1 MFKLS
6 MDNYLNTKVIAT
18 EDGTKIKV
26 RQLGAGEALDIS
38 SLGRKVANLAQES
51 EKIQKKLSDH
61 IDPNS
66 EEFKEFIALTDK
78 ISVINEQIEAVYLKA
93 FDDGT
98 EDKAIAKQIIHTLGA
113 QKMPQLMK
121 DIFAD
126 A

>member
-26 RQLGAGEALDIS
+26 RQLGAGEALDVS
-38 SLGRKVANLAQES
+38 SLGRELTKLSQNSANI
-51 EKIQKKLSDH
+51 KKKLGDNV
-61 IDPNS
+61 DPNS
-66 EEFKEFIALTDK
+66 KEFKEFIGLIDK
-78 ISVINEQIEAVYLKA
+78 ISAINEQIEAVYLKA

>member
-38 SLGRKVANLAQES
+38 SLGRQVAKLAQES

-78 ISVINEQIEAVYLKA
+78 ISKINEQIEAVYLKA

>member
-26 RQLGAGEALDIS
+26 RQLGAGEALDVS
-38 SLGRKVANLAQES
+38 SLGRELAKLSQNSANI
-51 EKIQKKLSDH
+51 KKKLGDNV
-61 IDPNS
+61 DPNS
-66 EEFKEFIALTDK
+66 KEFKEFIALIDK
-78 ISVINEQIEAVYLKA
+78 ISAINEQIEAVYLKA

>member
-6 MDNYLNTKVIAT
+6 MDNYLTTKVIAT

-38 SLGRKVANLAQES
+38 SLGRKVAKLAQES
-51 EKIQKKLSDH
+51 EKIQRKIGGN

-78 ISVINEQIEAVYLKA
+78 IGNINEQIEAVYIRA

-98 EDKAIAKQIIHTLGA
+98 EDKTIAKQIVHTLGA

>member
-1 MFKLS
+1 MFKSS
-6 MDNYLNTKVIAT
+6 MENYLATKTIVT
-18 EDGTKIKV
+18 EDGVKLKV

-38 SLGRKVANLAQES
+38 SLGRQVAKFAQES
-51 EKIQKKLSDH
+51 EKIQKKLGGK

-66 EEFKEFIALTDK
+66 AEFKEFIELTDK
-78 ISVINEQIEAVYLKA
+78 IGKINEQIEAVYLKA

-98 EDKAIAKQIIHTLGA
+98 EDKTIAKQIIHTLGA

>member
-6 MDNYLNTKVIAT
+6 MDNYLTTKVIAT
-18 EDGTKIKV
+18 EDGKKIKG

-38 SLGRKVANLAQES
+38 SLGRQVAKLAQES
-51 EKIQKKLSDH
+51 EKIQRKLAGN

-66 EEFKEFIALTDK
+66 EEFKEFIDLTDK
-78 ISVINEQIEAVYLKA
+78 IGTINEQIEAVYLKA

-98 EDKAIAKQIIHTLGA
+98 EDKTIAKQIVHTLGA

>member
-6 MDNYLNTKVIAT
+6 IDNYLTTKVIAT
-18 EDGTKIKV
+18 EDGKKIKV

-38 SLGRKVANLAQES
+38 QLGRKVAKFAQES
-51 EKIQKKLSDH
+51 EKLQKKLGENV
-61 IDPNS
+61 DPNS
-66 EEFKEFIALTDK
+66 QDFQEYIAMSEK
-78 ISVINEQIEAVYLKA
+78 IGKINEQIEAVYLKA

>member
-18 EDGTKIKV
+18 EEGTKIKV

-38 SLGRKVANLAQES
+38 SLGRKVAKLAQES

-66 EEFKEFIALTDK
+66 KEFKEFIALTDK
-78 ISVINEQIEAVYLKA
+78 IGAINEQIEAVYLKA

-98 EDKAIAKQIIHTLGA
+98 EDNAIAKQIIHTLGA

>member
-18 EDGTKIKV
+18 EEGTKIKI

-38 SLGRKVANLAQES
+38 SLGRELTKLSQSSANI
-51 EKIQKKLSDH
+51 KKKLGDDV
-61 IDPNS
+61 DPNS
-66 EEFKEFIALTDK
+66 KEFKEFIALIDK
-78 ISVINEQIEAVYLKA
+78 ISAINEQIEAVYLKA

>member
-1 MFKLS
+1 MNFVEADIGALVKAGENVFVYSL
-6 MDNYLNTKVIAT
+6 DYFQHDGVHFALFDPLAT
-18 EDGTKIKV
+18 E
-26 RQLGAGEALDIS
+26 
-38 SLGRKVANLAQES
+38 SLRNCLYFDTA
-51 EKIQKKLSDH
+51 
-61 IDPNS
+61 
-66 EEFKEFIALTDK
+66 
-78 ISVINEQIEAVYLKA
+78 IEAVYLKA

>member
-6 MDNYLNTKVIAT
+6 MDDYLNTKVIAT

-38 SLGRKVANLAQES
+38 SLGRELAKLSQNSANI
-51 EKIQKKLSDH
+51 KKKLGDNV
-61 IDPNS
+61 DPNS
-66 EEFKEFIALTDK
+66 KEFKEFIALIDK
-78 ISVINEQIEAVYLKA
+78 ISAINEQIEAVYLKA

-121 DIFAD
+121 DSFAD

>member
-38 SLGRKVANLAQES
+38 SLGRELTKLSQSSANI
-51 EKIQKKLSDH
+51 KKKLGD
-61 IDPNS
+61 DVGPNS
-66 EEFKEFIALTDK
+66 KEFKEFIALIDK
-78 ISVINEQIEAVYLKA
+78 ISAINEQIEAVYLKA

>member
-6 MDNYLNTKVIAT
+6 MDNYLTTKVIAT
-18 EDGTKIKV
+18 EDGKKIKV

-38 SLGRKVANLAQES
+38 SLGREVTRLVQES
-51 EKIQKKLSDH
+51 KRINNKLGDDV
-61 IDPNS
+61 DPNS
-66 EEFKEFIALTDK
+66 KEFKGYIALLDK
-78 ISVINEQIEAVYLKA
+78 IEAINGKIEEIYLKA

-98 EDKAIAKQIIHTLGA
+98 EDKAIAKQIIHTLGG

>member
-26 RQLGAGEALDIS
+26 RQLGAGEALDVS
-38 SLGRKVANLAQES
+38 SLGRELAKLSQNS
-51 EKIQKKLSDH
+51 ENIKKKLGDNV
-61 IDPNS
+61 DPNGK
-66 EEFKEFIALTDK
+66 EFKEFITLIDK
-78 ISVINEQIEAVYLKA
+78 ISAINEQIEAVYLKA

-98 EDKAIAKQIIHTLGA
+98 EDKAIAKQIVHTLGA

>member
-6 MDNYLNTKVIAT
+6 MDNYLTTKVIAT

-38 SLGRKVANLAQES
+38 SLGRQVAKLAQES
-51 EKIQKKLSDH
+51 EKIQKKLAGN

-78 ISVINEQIEAVYLKA
+78 IGAINEQIEAVYLNA

-98 EDKAIAKQIIHTLGA
+98 EDKAIAKQIIHTLGG

>member
-6 MDNYLNTKVIAT
+6 MDNYLNAKVIAT
-18 EDGTKIKV
+18 EDGTTIKV

-38 SLGRKVANLAQES
+38 SLGRKVAKLAQES
-51 EKIQKKLSDH
+51 ENIQKKLSDH

-78 ISVINEQIEAVYLKA
+78 ISAINEQIEAVYLKA

>member
-6 MDNYLNTKVIAT
+6 IDNYLTTKVIAT
-18 EDGTKIKV
+18 EDGKKIKV

-38 SLGRKVANLAQES
+38 SLGRQVAKLAQES
-51 EKIQKKLSDH
+51 EKIQKKLGGD

-66 EEFKEFIALTDK
+66 EEFKEFIDLTDK
-78 ISVINEQIEAVYLKA
+78 IGKINEQIEAVYLKA

>member
-1 MFKLS
+1 MYKLS
-6 MDNYLNTKVIAT
+6 IDKYLETKTIVT
-18 EDGTKIKV
+18 EDGVKLKV

-38 SLGRKVANLAQES
+38 SLGRQVAKLAQES
-51 EKIQKKLSDH
+51 EKVQKKLGEK

-78 ISVINEQIEAVYLKA
+78 IGKINEQIEAVYLRA

-98 EDKAIAKQIIHTLGA
+98 EDKTIAKQIVHTLGA

>member
-6 MDNYLNTKVIAT
+6 MDNYLTTKVIAT
-18 EDGTKIKV
+18 EDGKKIKV

-38 SLGRKVANLAQES
+38 SLGRQVAKLAQES
-51 EKIQKKLSDH
+51 EKIHRKLSGN

-78 ISVINEQIEAVYLKA
+78 IGNINEQIEAVYLKA

-98 EDKAIAKQIIHTLGA
+98 EDKTIAKQIVHTLGA

>member
-6 MDNYLNTKVIAT
+6 MDNYLATKVIAT

-38 SLGRKVANLAQES
+38 SLGRQVAKFAQES
-51 EKIQKKLSDH
+51 EKIQKKLGGK

-66 EEFKEFIALTDK
+66 EEFKDFIDLTDK
-78 ISVINEQIEAVYLKA
+78 IGKINEQIEAVYLKA

-98 EDKAIAKQIIHTLGA
+98 EDKTIAKQIVHTLGA

>member
-6 MDNYLNTKVIAT
+6 MDNYLTTKVIAT

-38 SLGRKVANLAQES
+38 SLGREVTRLVQES
-51 EKIQKKLSDH
+51 KRINNKLGDDV
-61 IDPNS
+61 DPNS
-66 EEFKEFIALTDK
+66 KEFKGYIALLDK
-78 ISVINEQIEAVYLKA
+78 IEAINGKIEEIYLKA

-98 EDKAIAKQIIHTLGA
+98 EDKAIAKQIIHTLGG

>member
-6 MDNYLNTKVIAT
+6 MDNYLATKVIAT
-18 EDGTKIKV
+18 EDGKKIKV

-38 SLGRKVANLAQES
+38 SLGRQVAKLAQES
-51 EKIQKKLSDH
+51 EKIQKKLAGN

-78 ISVINEQIEAVYLKA
+78 IGAINEQIEAVYLKA

-98 EDKAIAKQIIHTLGA
+98 EDKAIAKQIVHTLGA

>member
-6 MDNYLNTKVIAT
+6 MDNYLTTKVIAT

-38 SLGRKVANLAQES
+38 SLGRQVAKLAQES
-51 EKIQKKLSDH
+51 EKIQRKLSGN

-78 ISVINEQIEAVYLKA
+78 IGNINEQIEAVYLKA

-98 EDKAIAKQIIHTLGA
+98 EDKAIAKQIVHTLGA

>member
-6 MDNYLNTKVIAT
+6 MDNYLTTKVIAT
-18 EDGTKIKV
+18 EDGKKIKV

-38 SLGRKVANLAQES
+38 SLGRQVAKLAQES
-51 EKIQKKLSDH
+51 EKIQRKLAGN

-78 ISVINEQIEAVYLKA
+78 IGNINEQIEAVYLKA

-98 EDKAIAKQIIHTLGA
+98 EDKAIAKQIVHTLGA

>member
-6 MDNYLNTKVIAT
+6 MDNYLNTKVIST
-18 EDGTKIKV
+18 EDGIKIKV
-26 RQLGAGEALDIS
+26 RQLGAGEALDVS
-38 SLGRKVANLAQES
+38 SLGRELAKLSQNSANI
-51 EKIQKKLSDH
+51 KKKLGDNV
-61 IDPNS
+61 DPNS
-66 EEFKEFIALTDK
+66 KEFKEFIGLIDK
-78 ISVINEQIEAVYLKA
+78 ISAINEQIEAVYLKA

>member
-6 MDNYLNTKVIAT
+6 MDNYLTTKVIAT
-18 EDGTKIKV
+18 EDGKKIKV

-38 SLGRKVANLAQES
+38 SLGRQVAKLAQES
-51 EKIQKKLSDH
+51 EKIQRKLAGN

-66 EEFKEFIALTDK
+66 EEFKEFIDLTDK
-78 ISVINEQIEAVYLKA
+78 IGTINEQIEAVYLKA

-98 EDKAIAKQIIHTLGA
+98 EDKAIAKQIVHTLGA

>member
-6 MDNYLNTKVIAT
+6 MDNYLTTKVIAT

-38 SLGRKVANLAQES
+38 SLGREVTKLAQES
-51 EKIQKKLSDH
+51 KRIQNKLGDDV
-61 IDPNS
+61 DPNS
-66 EEFKEFIALTDK
+66 KEFKGYIALLDK
-78 ISVINEQIEAVYLKA
+78 IEVINGKIEEIYLKA

-98 EDKAIAKQIIHTLGA
+98 EDKAIAKQIVHTLGA

>member
-1 MFKLS
+1 
-6 MDNYLNTKVIAT
+6 MDDYLNTKVIAT

-38 SLGRKVANLAQES
+38 SLGRELAKLSQNSANI
-51 EKIQKKLSDH
+51 KKKLGDNV
-61 IDPNS
+61 DPNS
-66 EEFKEFIALTDK
+66 KEFKEFIALIDK
-78 ISVINEQIEAVYLKA
+78 ISAINEQIEAVYLKA

>member
-6 MDNYLNTKVIAT
+6 MDNYLTTKVIAT

-38 SLGRKVANLAQES
+38 SLGREVTKLAQES
-51 EKIQKKLSDH
+51 KRINNKLGDDV
-61 IDPNS
+61 DPNS
-66 EEFKEFIALTDK
+66 KEFKGYIALLDK
-78 ISVINEQIEAVYLKA
+78 IEAINGKIEEIYLKA

-98 EDKAIAKQIIHTLGA
+98 EDKAIAKQIVHTLGA

>member
-38 SLGRKVANLAQES
+38 SLGRELTKLSQNSANI
-51 EKIQKKLSDH
+51 KKKLGDNV
-61 IDPNS
+61 DPNS
-66 EEFKEFIALTDK
+66 KEFKEFIGLIDK
-78 ISVINEQIEAVYLKA
+78 ISAINEQIEAVYLKA

>member
-6 MDNYLNTKVIAT
+6 MDNYLATKIIAT

-38 SLGRKVANLAQES
+38 SLGREVTRLVQES
-51 EKIQKKLSDH
+51 KRINNKLGDDV
-61 IDPNS
+61 DPNS
-66 EEFKEFIALTDK
+66 KEFKGYIALLDK
-78 ISVINEQIEAVYLKA
+78 IEAINGKIEEIYLKA

-98 EDKAIAKQIIHTLGA
+98 EDKAIAKQIVHTLGA

>member
-1 MFKLS
+1 MYKLS
-6 MDNYLNTKVIAT
+6 IDKYLETKTIVT
-18 EDGTKIKV
+18 EDGVKLKV

-38 SLGRKVANLAQES
+38 SLGRQVAKFAQES
-51 EKIQKKLSDH
+51 EKIQKKLGDK

-66 EEFKEFIALTDK
+66 EEFKEFIELTDK
-78 ISVINEQIEAVYLKA
+78 IGKINEQIEAVYLRA

-98 EDKAIAKQIIHTLGA
+98 EDKTIAKQIVHTLGA

>member
-26 RQLGAGEALDIS
+26 RQLGAGEALDVS
-38 SLGRKVANLAQES
+38 SLGRELAKMSQNSANI
-51 EKIQKKLSDH
+51 KKKLGDNV
-61 IDPNS
+61 DPNS
-66 EEFKEFIALTDK
+66 KEFKEFIALIDK
-78 ISVINEQIEAVYLKA
+78 ISAINEQIEAVYLKA

>member
-38 SLGRKVANLAQES
+38 SLGRELAKLSQNS
-51 EKIQKKLSDH
+51 ENIKKKLGNNV
-61 IDPNS
+61 DPNGK
-66 EEFKEFIALTDK
+66 EFKEFIALIDK
-78 ISVINEQIEAVYLKA
+78 ISTINEQIEAVYLKA

-98 EDKAIAKQIIHTLGA
+98 EDKSIAKQIIHTLGV

>member
-6 MDNYLNTKVIAT
+6 MDNYLTTKVIAT
-18 EDGTKIKV
+18 EDGKKIKV

-38 SLGRKVANLAQES
+38 ALGRQVAKLAQES
-51 EKIQKKLSDH
+51 EKIQKKLGGD

-78 ISVINEQIEAVYLKA
+78 IGAINEQIEAVYLKA

-98 EDKAIAKQIIHTLGA
+98 EDKAIAKQIVHTLGA

>member
-1 MFKLS
+1 MFKLT

-26 RQLGAGEALDIS
+26 RQLGAGEALDVS
-38 SLGRKVANLAQES
+38 SLGRELAKLSQNSANI
-51 EKIQKKLSDH
+51 KKKLGDNV
-61 IDPNS
+61 DPNS
-66 EEFKEFIALTDK
+66 KEFKEFIGLIDK
-78 ISVINEQIEAVYLKA
+78 ICAINEQIEAVYLKA

>member
-6 MDNYLNTKVIAT
+6 MDNYLTTKVIAT
-18 EDGTKIKV
+18 EDGKKIKV

-38 SLGRKVANLAQES
+38 SLGRQVAKLAQES
-51 EKIQKKLSDH
+51 EKIQRKLSGN

-78 ISVINEQIEAVYLKA
+78 IGNINEQIEAVYLKA

-98 EDKAIAKQIIHTLGA
+98 EDKTIAKQIVHTLGA

>member
-6 MDNYLNTKVIAT
+6 MDNYLTTKVIAT

-38 SLGRKVANLAQES
+38 SLGRQVAKLAQES
-51 EKIQKKLSDH
+51 EKIQKKLAGN

-78 ISVINEQIEAVYLKA
+78 IGAINEQIEAAYLKA

-98 EDKAIAKQIIHTLGA
+98 EDKTIAKQIVHTLGA

>member
-6 MDNYLNTKVIAT
+6 MDNYLTTKVIAT
-18 EDGTKIKV
+18 EDGKKIKV

-38 SLGRKVANLAQES
+38 SLGRQVAKLAQES
-51 EKIQKKLSDH
+51 EKIQKKLGGD

-78 ISVINEQIEAVYLKA
+78 ISKINEQIEAVYLKA

-98 EDKAIAKQIIHTLGA
+98 EDKAIAKQIVHTLGA